1 MQSGGEPPICRN
13 MADTKDNPGIIAPP
27 PLIALA
33 TLALGLLLDW
43 LLPLYVLATL
53 LGPWWRGFLGGIVL
67 TAGFAIGFAGRQRF
81 VEAGTNVN
89 PWKPS
94 IRLATAGIFRYVRN
108 PMYVGMMVVVG
119 GFGIAFASDWSL
131 VLLVA
136 MALILRNGVVLREER
151 YLEAKFGDEYRSYKA
166 SVPRWGIW

>member
-1 MQSGGEPPICRN
+1 MPD
-13 MADTKDNPGIIAPP
+13 MTDTKDNTAKDHAGVIAPP

-43 LLPLYVLATL
+43 LLPLYLLATL
-53 LGPWWRGFLGGIVL
+53 LGLWWRGFLGGIAIA
-67 TAGFAIGFAGRQRF
+67 AGFAIGLAGHQRF
-81 VEAGTNVN
+81 VETGTNVN

-94 IRLATAGIFRYVRN
+94 TQLATAGIFRYVRN

-119 GFGIAFASDWSL
+119 GFGIAFASDWTML
-131 VLLVA
+131 MIIPLA
-136 MALILRNGVVLREER
+136 FILRNGVVLREER
-151 YLEAKFGDEYRSYKA
+151 YLERKFGDEYRSYKA